1 MNLNN
6 LRSFCSLIETRNFH
20 KTAAILHKTQP
31 AVSQQIK
38 KLEEELGKQLVDRSD
53 NSPTPAGQ
61 LVYEKGKALLLTA
74 ENLSEEI
81 RDFDEIDRGVLKVG
95 TSDTNALY
103 FLPERIR
110 QFREAQPLI
119 KLEVV
124 SKSSDSIADEVVKGE
139 LDLGIITL
147 PIFHTSLSVHELFKQ
162 KLQLITPKDHP
173 LKNRQNVSLSLL
185 QKESFVLLDPSTR
198 TGKELDIFF
207 SRHQFTPSTT
217 MTSGSFEV
225 IKRYVK
231 EGVGIAIVPTET
243 LTEQD
248 RFDLTRVHLS
258 GLPSIGIGV
267 ISRKGQ
273 YQTKAAEALMDIL
286 MQVTQ
291 S

>member
-1 MNLNN
+1 M
-6 LRSFCSLIETRNFH
+6 
-20 KTAAILHKTQP
+20 LHKTQP

-38 KLEEELGKQLVDRSD
+38 KLEEEMGQQLVDRSD

-61 LVYEKGKALLLTA
+61 LVYKKGKALLLTA

-110 QFREAQPLI
+110 QFRKNQPLI

-124 SKSSDSIADEVVKGE
+124 SKSSDAIAEEVMKGQ

-147 PIFHTSLSVHELFKQ
+147 PIDHPGLSVDQLFTQ
-162 KLQLITPKDHP
+162 KLQLIVPMEHRLGNKRKVN
-173 LKNRQNVSLSLL
+173 LKSL
-185 QKESFVLLDPSTR
+185 KEESFVLLDASTR
-198 TGKELDIFF
+198 TGKELNSYF
-207 SRHQFTPSTT
+207 SKHQFTPIVT

-231 EGVGIAIVPTET
+231 EGIGIAIVPSET
-243 LTEQD
+243 LTDQD
-248 RFDLTRVHLS
+248 RSDISSIHLS

-273 YQTKAAEALMDIL
+273 YQSKAAEALMEIF
-286 MQVTQ
+286 MR
-291 S
+291 